1 MISIYRLVKRK
12 WLAQAFDGEGAR
24 LYGGRWN
31 SKGKACVYCAG
42 SESLALLEV
51 LVHLGNSAVIQ
62 HYAMLELQLPEQDI
76 LNASADI
83 LPADW
88 RDEPAPPSTASFG
101 DTWLESG
108 QSLALAVPSVIIP
121 RESNYLLNVQHPA
134 YQAIVAEARELDF
147 MLDERLLNG

>member
-1 MISIYRLVKRK
+1 MISVYRLVKRK

-31 SKGKACVYCAG
+31 SKGNACVYCAG

-51 LVHLGNSAVIQ
+51 LVHVSDAGLARHFV
-62 HYAMLELQLPEQDI
+62 MLELQIPEEHI
-76 LNASADI
+76 LNARPGT
-83 LPADW
+83 LPSDW

-101 DTWLESG
+101 DAWLASG

-134 YQAIVAEARELDF
+134 FHAVVALAKELEFAVDP
-147 MLDERLLNG
+147 RLG